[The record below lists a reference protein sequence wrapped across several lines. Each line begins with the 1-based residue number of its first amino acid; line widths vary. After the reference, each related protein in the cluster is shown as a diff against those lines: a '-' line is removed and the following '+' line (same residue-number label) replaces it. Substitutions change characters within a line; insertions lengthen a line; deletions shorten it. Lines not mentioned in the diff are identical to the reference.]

1 MGERMIKVG
10 MVCPCPI
17 EYEICSNI
25 LELGNE
31 EKLAGRAIASK
42 TYNNINLIA
51 ISAGPGKI
59 QSASATQLIID
70 VFHPNYVIDVGG
82 AGALSSE
89 LKINDIVCVRN
100 AYEYDVCDVE
110 EFSCFPSDLIV
121 GTVITKL
128 LSYRPEIMEEFSD
141 WVALHSSA
149 RLIIG
154 DLASGER
161 NIIGGK
167 LKQELYKRLGAIA
180 CNWETSA
187 VLKTAQLNN
196 VPAFSFRVITDTAG
210 ENMKEE
216 MEKNWERALK
226 ALYTVLKEF
235 IFHGWLY
242 RISKIL

>member
-1 MGERMIKVG
+1 MIKVG

-17 EYEICSNI
+17 EYEICCNI
-25 LELGNE
+25 LELGDK

-42 TYNNINLIA
+42 IYNNINLIA

-70 VFHPNYVIDVGG
+70 IFHPNYIFDVGG

-89 LKINDIVCVRN
+89 LRINDIVCVRN
-100 AYEYDVCDVE
+100 AYEYDVCDAD
-110 EFSCFPSDLIV
+110 EFSCFPSDLVV

-128 LSYRPEIMEEFSD
+128 LSCKPKIMEEFSD
-141 WVALHSSA
+141 WVTLHGSA

-161 NIIGGK
+161 NIAGEK
-167 LKQELYKRLGAIA
+167 LKQDLYERLGAIA

-196 VPAFSFRVITDTAG
+196 VPAFSFRGITDTAG

-226 ALYTVLKEF
+226 TLYAVLKEF
-235 IFHGWLY
+235 IFHEWLY